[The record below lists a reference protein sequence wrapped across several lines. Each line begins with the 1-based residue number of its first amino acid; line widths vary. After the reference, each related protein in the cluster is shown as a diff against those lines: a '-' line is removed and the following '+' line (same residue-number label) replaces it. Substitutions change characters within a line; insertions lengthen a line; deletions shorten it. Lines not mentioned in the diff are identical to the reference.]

1 VRSRQWAGVGRGE
14 VVSKDIA
21 GGEDVGD
28 WATVE
33 PTNNHAR
40 REPFSE
46 NKAYLDFFFFFNKKT
61 QEKGNHNRMRKR
73 TIMGSRFSHSCGQDF
88 FF

>member
-40 REPFSE
+40 RETFSE
-46 NKAYLDFFFFFNKKT
+46 NKAYLDFFIYYFLF
-61 QEKGNHNRMRKR
+61 
-73 TIMGSRFSHSCGQDF
+73 
-88 FF
+88 